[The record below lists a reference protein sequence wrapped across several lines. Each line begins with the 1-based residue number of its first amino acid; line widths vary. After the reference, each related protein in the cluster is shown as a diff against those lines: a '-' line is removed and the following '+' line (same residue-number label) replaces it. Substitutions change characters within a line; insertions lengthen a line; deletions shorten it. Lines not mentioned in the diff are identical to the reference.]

1 MDPVDETEAE
11 ISSGLEFPEM
21 EPRKLEVCRGKE
33 PRRSNMIPE
42 CEDKLKVSLQ
52 PVKICSPLSDQYGSN
67 EIFAFGE
74 FFKASKVAHRRFS
87 AGMMTE
93 R

>member
-52 PVKICSPLSDQYGSN
+52 PVKICCKKTEPSSSV
-67 EIFAFGE
+67 
-74 FFKASKVAHRRFS
+74 FKCTRKV
-87 AGMMTE
+87 
-93 R
+93 